1 MTQQSPRSLKH
12 EYELYVENEI
22 ENYKESVSR
31 SAILKIGDEAA
42 ACLRAGEQ
50 FAMDELL
57 LWAEVDRIIRKR
69 IRIPAYNTW
78 RRKRMKLLEE
88 YRRPE
93 HWGIRPDGILAREI
107 HPPAESKVLVAG
119 GDIDRTALYL
129 AAHGC
134 DVTAV
139 DREVDSLE
147 RVMNAA
153 HAAGLGDRI
162 KSYVADLSDW
172 SPDVPLGALVC
183 TSEAFSDLSLEER
196 GRAFELLQ
204 GATRDGGVHLVGTI
218 VRGKR
223 GVSLAELRRQ
233 YKGWSISVE
242 DDSSSSKTFL
252 ARKIAS

>member
-1 MTQQSPRSLKH
+1 MAQHIPRSLKH

-42 ACLRAGEQ
+42 AALRAGEQ

-57 LWAEVDRIIRKR
+57 LWAEVDRIIRNR
-69 IRIPAYNTW
+69 LRIPAYDTW
-78 RRKRMKLLEE
+78 RRKRIKLLEE

-107 HPPAESKVLVAG
+107 HPSPESNVLVAG
-119 GDIDRTALYL
+119 GEIERTALYL

-134 DVTAV
+134 DVTAL
-139 DREVDSLE
+139 DSEENALE

-153 HAAGLGDRI
+153 HAAGLTDRI
-162 KSYVADLSDW
+162 RGLVADIADW
-172 SPDVPLGALVC
+172 SPDSPLGAVVC
-183 TSEAFSDLSLEER
+183 TPAAFSGLTPDER
-196 GRAFELLQ
+196 IRAFEVLQ
-204 GATRDGGVHLVGTI
+204 SATRQGGVHLVGTI

-223 GVSLAELRRQ
+223 GVSVTELRRY
-233 YKGWSISVE
+233 YKGWTISVE
-242 DDSSSSKTFL
+242 PDSGTSTNFL